1 MCAKLIGVA
10 GSHPVVSAELML
22 RHKGIEFTR
31 LDLPN
36 MSHKFMLPL
45 LRYRGST
52 VPVMTIDGKRVSG
65 TMRIARALE
74 ALQPDPPMFPADA
87 GAEAWGDSVLQDGVR
102 QLGRYAAAKDGE
114 AMVSFVDGP
123 LLGIPER
130 HVRRAMPALRPVVA
144 LQMRISDDT
153 AKACLAALPGQL
165 DRVDA
170 LLAEGVIGG
179 ERRNA
184 VDFQVAP
191 SVRLM
196 LCFDQLREQI
206 DARPAG
212 RHARELVPDYP
223 GRVREAFPASWLP
236 F

>member
-1 MCAKLIGVA
+1 MKARLVGVP
-10 GSHPVVSAELML
+10 GSHPCLSAQLML

-31 LDLPN
+31 VDLPN
-36 MSHKFMLPL
+36 MTHKLLLPL

-74 ALQPDPPMFPADA
+74 TLRPDPPLFPADE
-87 GAEAWGDSVLQDGVR
+87 GAEAWADSILQDGVR
-102 QLGRYAAAKDGE
+102 RLARYGVAKDPD
-114 AMVSFVDGP
+114 AIPTFLDGP
-123 LLGIPER
+123 LLGIPESA
-130 HVRRAMPALRPVVA
+130 VRKAMPALKPVVA
-144 LQMRISDDT
+144 LQLRT
-153 AKACLAALPGQL
+153 REEVAKACLEALPGQL

-170 LLAEGVIGG
+170 LLADGVIGG
-179 ERRNA
+179 ERPNA

-196 LCFDQLREQI
+196 LTFDQLREHV

-212 RHARELVPDYP
+212 RFARRLVPDYP
-223 GRVREAFPASWLP
+223 GHIREVFPQPWLP